1 MKRVDRGP
9 LIAVDFEQTIK
20 VRGAENLLDD
30 GRHFAQAQLAASG
43 VNPALEQDQLAEEC
57 ARNQAHVRE
66 VDHQPDRA
74 AVVRKR
80 LGDLIGDFA
89 NRPLVEK
96 LMILKTDNLD
106 PFGIVDLNPGC
117 SGHRRHP
124 DMSCNQS
131 IGSRLRTSVGLGR
144 LNCRK
149 FDFKQRESGAFGFF
163 FSWQHSRSMLL
174 ATPSA
179 PLTCLP
185 GLATGVA
192 VAPARSAAQAPAF
205 LAEQTR
211 ALHPGDRRQS
221 LEREPEASP

>member
-30 GRHFAQAQLAASG
+30 RRHFAQAQLPASR
-43 VNPALEQDQLAEEC
+43 VNPALEQDELAEKC
-57 ARNQAHVRE
+57 ARNQADVRE

-74 AVVRKR
+74 AVVRER
-80 LGDLIGDFA
+80 LGDLVGDFA

-96 LMILKTDNLD
+96 LMILKTDDLD

-131 IGSRLRTSVGLGR
+131 IGRRLLTSVGLGH

-149 FDFKQRESGAFGFF
+149 SDIKQRESGAFGFF
-163 FSWQHSRSMLL
+163 FSWQRPRWMLPE
-174 ATPSA
+174 APSA
-179 PLTCLP
+179 PLTWLP

-192 VAPARSAAQAPAF
+192 RAPARSAARVAAF
-205 LAEQTR
+205 LEEQT
-211 ALHPGDRRQS
+211 PV
-221 LEREPEASP
+221 